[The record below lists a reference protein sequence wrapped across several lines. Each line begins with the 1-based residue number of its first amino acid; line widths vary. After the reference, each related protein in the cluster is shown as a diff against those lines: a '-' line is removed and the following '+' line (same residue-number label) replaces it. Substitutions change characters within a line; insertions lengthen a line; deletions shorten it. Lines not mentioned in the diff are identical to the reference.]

1 MTYLRFA
8 LLGTVLGGSVTGC
21 GLISSDVTN
30 FDLTLPDKSF
40 SVDASGWQVDQQAA
54 DQFLGMSCLS
64 SPMICMS
71 AATTA
76 CPMNCTG
83 ECGSQNK
90 CVLNLDVGVYQSIDL
105 VMEKPELKSINDEPI
120 IKVTI
125 DSVMYRVP
133 QNTLNVDT
141 PQMNVYVA
149 PMSVMDP
156 DDPMAKLVG
165 TIPPVAAGATVAMAE
180 LAFTADGKQRL
191 VDTMSTYKNPFNI
204 IVGSTLR
211 IEDGDMVPTGRLDAI
226 VQIKAHAGL

>member
-8 LLGTVLGGSVTGC
+8 LVGVLLGSSATGC

-54 DQFLGMSCLS
+54 DTFLAMSCLS

-71 AATTA
+71 AASNA
-76 CPMNCTG
+76 CPMNCSG
-83 ECGSQNK
+83 ECGQENT

-125 DSVMYRVP
+125 DSVTYRVP
-133 QNTLNVDT
+133 ANTLNVDT
-141 PQMNVYVA
+141 PQMDVYVA

-156 DDPMAKLVG
+156 DDPMAKLIG
-165 TIPPVAAGATVAMAE
+165 TIPPVPAGATVAMAE
-180 LAFTADGKQRL
+180 LAFTATGKQTL

-211 IEDGDMVPTGRLDAI
+211 IEDGDMVPTGRLDA
-226 VQIKAHAGL
+226 VVTIKAHAGL